1 MKSEVITKGIVDAV
15 LALPQ
20 VPKVT
25 TSRKKRPYE
34 SSDKISQVL
43 AHATSNEGGYFR
55 NSFRI
60 SFLAAILTLIII
72 VSGSWFHK
80 TVAEF

>member
-1 MKSEVITKGIVDAV
+1 MKSEVITKDIADVV

-25 TSRKKRPYE
+25 TSRKKRPFE

-43 AHATSNEGGYFR
+43 ANATSNE
-55 NSFRI
+55 
-60 SFLAAILTLIII
+60 
-72 VSGSWFHK
+72 
-80 TVAEF
+80 